1 MPYERDSQL
10 SDARKDQL
18 QMDRGDGLS
27 WGAAQRTGNRYAT
40 LATPG
45 SEGRRAEVR
54 GGSSAEVERTAK
66 AQMQSKIKRRN
77 TQGITYFGLV
87 WKKNKSDTNA
97 INADDVILG
106 SKDGVGSSMKPIC
119 CLCRKRYSPDLMY
132 IRCERCRNWFHGDAL
147 RLEEAKIAEVIS
159 YRCCRCRR
167 RAIPGC
173 PHSDD
178 YYHKRPEPEPVIQ
191 ESAANIPSSEEA
203 IGAADENTSSA
214 SFGRFEQTVEDI
226 HADSSVHMETFV
238 LGSNQEV
245 NFVDG
250 SYNSAHPFDKV
261 EIKQVMKDAR
271 PYDACFA
278 WYTPGSGTC
287 QQLDPMDPVDDVP
300 LPVPTVETNFEKDQ
314 TAALHRAYGGF
325 RVVAAEAGSL
335 YERIRQGDY
344 LTNDEIMGTL
354 DKLQKIALHQMK
366 DIASHGVVYSEVPTQ
381 PLHNASTSTTRPSDH
396 QSSL

>member
-132 IRCERCRNWFHGDAL
+132 IRCERCRSKLIPPLTCHFL
-147 RLEEAKIAEVIS
+147 SKQFSFCVILP
-159 YRCCRCRR
+159 
-167 RAIPGC
+167 IF
-173 PHSDD
+173 
-178 YYHKRPEPEPVIQ
+178 
-191 ESAANIPSSEEA
+191 
-203 IGAADENTSSA
+203 SA
-214 SFGRFEQTVEDI
+214 S
-226 HADSSVHMETFV
+226 
-238 LGSNQEV
+238 
-245 NFVDG
+245 
-250 SYNSAHPFDKV
+250 
-261 EIKQVMKDAR
+261 
-271 PYDACFA
+271 
-278 WYTPGSGTC
+278 
-287 QQLDPMDPVDDVP
+287 
-300 LPVPTVETNFEKDQ
+300 
-314 TAALHRAYGGF
+314 
-325 RVVAAEAGSL
+325 
-335 YERIRQGDY
+335 
-344 LTNDEIMGTL
+344 
-354 DKLQKIALHQMK
+354 
-366 DIASHGVVYSEVPTQ
+366 
-381 PLHNASTSTTRPSDH
+381 
-396 QSSL
+396 

>member
-1 MPYERDSQL
+1 
-10 SDARKDQL
+10 
-18 QMDRGDGLS
+18 MDRGDGLS
-27 WGAAQRTGNRYAT
+27 WGGAQRTGNRYAT

-54 GGSSAEVERTAK
+54 GGSSAEAERTAK

-87 WKKNKSDTNA
+87 WKKSKSDTNA
-97 INADDVILG
+97 ISADDVILG

-147 RLEEAKIAEVIS
+147 RLEEARIAEVIS

-203 IGAADENTSSA
+203 ISAADENPSCA
-214 SFGRFEQTVEDI
+214 SFGRFEHTVEEI

-238 LGSNQEV
+238 PGSNQEM

-250 SYNSAHPFDKV
+250 SYNSAHSFDKI
-261 EIKQVMKDAR
+261 EIKQVMK
-271 PYDACFA
+271 
-278 WYTPGSGTC
+278 
-287 QQLDPMDPVDDVP
+287 
-300 LPVPTVETNFEKDQ
+300 
-314 TAALHRAYGGF
+314 YGGF
-325 RVVAAEAGSL
+325 RVVAAESGSL

-366 DIASHGVVYSEVPTQ
+366 DIASHGIVYSEVPTQ
-381 PLHNASTSTTRPSDH
+381 SMHNASTSTTWPSDH